1 MHEFTCILVIKWI
14 FLKTMCVCV
23 CVCVCVCLEFIKFV
37 REYLFLMFNSCG
49 ACISYECI

>member
-14 FLKTMCVCV
+14 FKNNVCV
-23 CVCVCVCLEFIKFV
+23 CVEVIKFV
-37 REYLFLMFNSCG
+37 REYLFLMFNNSCG